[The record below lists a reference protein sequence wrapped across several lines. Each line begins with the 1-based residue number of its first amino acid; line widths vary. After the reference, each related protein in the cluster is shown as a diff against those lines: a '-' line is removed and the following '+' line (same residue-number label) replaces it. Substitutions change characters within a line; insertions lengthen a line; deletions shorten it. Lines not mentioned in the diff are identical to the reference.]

1 MAEITTIDER
11 MEEIKKLLEQE
22 QKLIELQQQSKFP
35 IKPTGPPTAEGVEAY
50 EKALSDIYGKRRPSS
65 IYDLAST
72 VGATMLGSDP
82 AAGAFRSMGAGF
94 AKYGLEE
101 KARRDALDAERRQI
115 GMQAYQLAKTDED
128 AAANLMNQFSLYSAK
143 QQAENDIT
151 FYTVKNPKG
160 VTHQG
165 RHFPTGAEIPLNDYE
180 VGQFKYDVAP
190 TGTRGV
196 KVTATGAIGR
206 WQNKEDARKTIKSLG
221 MSETHPNFDV
231 AVKTITTTNKNLI
244 GKPIIVGGYYT
255 EITPLV
261 IDGQVANI
269 LLGQKES
276 TPTGYAKFK
285 DQRTK
290 KMADQESG
298 FRDKMFNVL
307 PRIETAM
314 GSLMSGTET
323 GGFSAVTLPLRK
335 VVVQLFSTNDA
346 KVTAQEGLVGTMNYL
361 APKMRPIG
369 SGSTSDMEFKA
380 YASSILALENTAK
393 SNYISLYVFEKMTR
407 NSIAANELEK
417 ELLTNDEIN
426 DVAILNQALR
436 DADKGIF
443 EKLPPEIDRND
454 EAAIQAWWDS
464 LPIGAV
470 VDNSYRIIDMDDP
483 YAIKGWKG
491 EGEDE

>member
-1 MAEITTIDER
+1 MAEPSIDTR
-11 MEEIKKLLEQE
+11 MDELLQLLLEQQ
-22 QKLIELQQQSKFP
+22 QKSRFP
-35 IKPTGPPTAEGVEAY
+35 IVKNKPPTAESVEAY
-50 EKALSDIYGKRRPSS
+50 EEALSDIYGRRRPSS

-82 AAGAFRSMGAGF
+82 TAGAFRSMGAGF

-101 KARRDALDAERRQI
+101 KARREALDAERRQI
-115 GMQAYQLAKTDED
+115 GLQAYQLAKTDED
-128 AAANLMNQFSLYSAK
+128 AAANLMNQFSLYAAK

-160 VTHQG
+160 VTYRG
-165 RHFPTGAEIPLNDYE
+165 KHFPTGSEIPLNDYE
-180 VGQFKYDVAP
+180 VNQFKYDIGP
-190 TGTRGV
+190 RGQSGV

-206 WQNKEDARKTIKSLG
+206 WQNKEDAKKTIKSLG
-221 MSETHPNFDV
+221 MKETHPNFEV
-231 AVKTITTTNKNLI
+231 AVETITTTNKNLI

-255 EITPLV
+255 ELTPLV
-261 IDGQVANI
+261 VDGQVFNI

-276 TPTGYAKFK
+276 TPTGYKDFK
-285 DQRTK
+285 DTRTK
-290 KMADQESG
+290 EIAKKEFD

-307 PRIETAM
+307 PRIKTAM

-323 GGFSAVTLPLRK
+323 GGLEAVTLPLRK
-335 VVVQLFSTNDA
+335 IVVQLFSTSDA

-361 APKMRPIG
+361 APKMRPTG

-393 SNYISLYVFEKMTR
+393 ANYISLYVFKKMTD
-407 NSIAANELEK
+407 NSIAANDLEK

-426 DVAILNQALR
+426 DVAIVNQALR
-436 DADKGIF
+436 EADKGIF

-454 EAAIQAWWDS
+454 DAAVQAWWDS
-464 LPIGAV
+464 LPDGAV
-470 VDNSYRIIDMDDP
+470 IDNSYRIIDMDDP
-483 YAIKGWKG
+483 YVIKGWKG
-491 EGEDE
+491 EGDND

>member
-1 MAEITTIDER
+1 MAEPSIDTR
-11 MEEIKKLLEQE
+11 MDELLKLLLEQQ
-22 QKLIELQQQSKFP
+22 QKSRFP
-35 IKPTGPPTAEGVEAY
+35 IVETGPPTAESVEAY
-50 EKALSDIYGKRRPSS
+50 EKALSDIYGRRRPSDGLS
-65 IYDLAST
+65 GFYDLAST

-128 AAANLMNQFSLYSAK
+128 SAANLMNQFSLYAAK
-143 QQAENDIT
+143 QQAENNIT

-160 VTHQG
+160 VTYQG
-165 RHFPTGAEIPLNDYE
+165 KHFPTGSEIPLNDYE
-180 VGQFKYDVAP
+180 ANQFKYDIGP
-190 TGTRGV
+190 IGQRGV

-206 WQNKEDARKTIKSLG
+206 WQNKEDAKKTIKSLG
-221 MSETHPNFDV
+221 MKETHPNFEV
-231 AVKTITTTNKNLI
+231 AVKTITTTNENLI

-255 EITPLV
+255 ELTPLV
-261 IDGQVANI
+261 VDGQVANI

-276 TPTGYAKFK
+276 TPTGYKDFK
-285 DQRTK
+285 DTRTK
-290 KMADQESG
+290 EMAKKEFD

-307 PRIETAM
+307 PRIKTAM
-314 GSLMSGTET
+314 SSLMSGTET
-323 GGFSAVTLPLRK
+323 GGFEAVTLPLRK
-335 VVVQLFSTNDA
+335 IVVQLFSASDA

-361 APKMRPIG
+361 APKMRPAG

-393 SNYISLYVFEKMTR
+393 ANYISLYVFKKMTE
-407 NSIAANELEK
+407 NSIAANDLEK

-426 DVAILNQALR
+426 DVAIVNQALR
-436 DADKGIF
+436 EADKGIF

-454 EAAIQAWWDS
+454 DAAVQAWWDS

-491 EGEDE
+491 EGEND